1 MLKHGF
7 LLDTCVISEL
17 IKPSPSS
24 NVVRWVDGQDEDGFY
39 VSVITLGEIEKG
51 ISKLP
56 EGKKK
61 ERLQA
66 WLYSEL
72 TDRFNDR
79 ILDVSLDVA
88 HTWGRILGEAEKHGR
103 SLPVI
108 DALLAATAITKG
120 LTVVTRNTDDMK
132 ESGAALLDPWE
143 EESAEGG
150 VANGSGNQKEE

>member
-24 NVVRWVDGQDEDGFY
+24 NVVRWVDDQDEEGLY
-39 VSVITLGEIEKG
+39 ISVITVGEIEKG

-61 ERLQA
+61 VQLQA

-88 HTWGRILGEAEKHGR
+88 HTWGRIFGEAEKNGR

-108 DALLAATAITKG
+108 DALIAATAITKG

-132 ESGAALLDPWE
+132 ESGVALLDPWE
-143 EESAEGG
+143 EESAEC
-150 VANGSGNQKEE
+150 

>member
-1 MLKHGF
+1 MMLKHRF

-24 NVVRWVDGQDEDGFY
+24 NVVRWVDDQDEEGLY
-39 VSVITLGEIEKG
+39 ISVITVGEIEKG

-61 ERLQA
+61 VQLQA

-88 HTWGRILGEAEKHGR
+88 HTWGRIFGEAEKNGR

-108 DALLAATAITKG
+108 DALIAATAITKG

-132 ESGAALLDPWE
+132 ESGVALLDPWE
-143 EESAEGG
+143 EESAEC
-150 VANGSGNQKEE
+150 

>member
-1 MLKHGF
+1 MTPKFGF

-17 IKPSPSS
+17 IKPSLSS
-24 NVVRWVDGQDEDGFY
+24 NVVRLVDDHDKEALY
-39 VSVITLGEIEKG
+39 ISVITFGDIEKG

-61 ERLQA
+61 VQLQA

-72 TDRFNDR
+72 NDRFNDR
-79 ILDVSLDVA
+79 ILDVSRDVA
-88 HTWGRILGEAEKHGR
+88 HTWGRILGEAEKNGR

-108 DALLAATAITKG
+108 DAFIAATAITKG

-132 ESGAALLDPWE
+132 ESGVALLDPWTSLYE
-143 EESAEGG
+143 
-150 VANGSGNQKEE
+150 

>member
-1 MLKHGF
+1 MLKHRF

-24 NVVRWVDGQDEDGFY
+24 NVVRWVDDQDEEGLY
-39 VSVITLGEIEKG
+39 ISVITVGEIEKG

-61 ERLQA
+61 VQLQA

-88 HTWGRILGEAEKHGR
+88 HTWGRIFGEAEKNGR

-108 DALLAATAITKG
+108 DALIAATAITKG

-132 ESGAALLDPWE
+132 ESGVALLDPWE
-143 EESAEGG
+143 EESAEC
-150 VANGSGNQKEE
+150 